1 LTVDLTTRRL
11 LIRDLQAD
19 DLAAMIELWTDDD
32 VGRFMGTYGPRS
44 AEETAR
50 WLEDAVRHNRARP
63 RFAHNAAIIVAETGE
78 RAGWIGCGKSSEPVG
93 EYEFGY
99 ALRPGCRGHGY
110 AREALVAVLAFCL
123 GELGVSSVWGECD
136 ALNHRSA
143 AVMRAAGMS
152 PAGASAQADLRFRA
166 GRSWCPP
173 GSRSPALPGGPADAR
188 GPGTAAGEQT
198 ATRRGGA

>member
-1 LTVDLTTRRL
+1 LADRDLTVP
-11 LIRDLQAD
+11 I
-19 DLAAMIELWTDDD
+19 
-32 VGRFMGTYGPRS
+32 GRFMGTYGPRS

-50 WLEDAVRHNRARP
+50 RLADTMRHNRARP
-63 RFAHNAAIIVAETGE
+63 RFAHNAAIIVAGMGE

-93 EYEFGY
+93 EYDFEY
-99 ALRPGCRGHGY
+99 ALRPGWRGHGY

-136 ALNHRSA
+136 VGNHRSA

-152 PAGASAQADLRFRA
+152 PVDVSAQADLRFRA

-173 GSRSPALPGGPADAR
+173 VSLSPALPGGSADAPR
-188 GPGTAAGEQT
+188 AGQ
-198 ATRRGGA
+198 GGW

>member
-1 LTVDLTTRRL
+1 MDPGLGASIVSVDLATRRL

-19 DLAAMIELWTDDD
+19 DLAGMIELWADED

-50 WLEDAVRHNRARP
+50 WLEDVMQHNRARP
-63 RFAHNAAIIVAETGE
+63 RFAHNAAIIVAETGA

-93 EYEFGY
+93 EYDFGF

-136 ALNHRSA
+136 AGNLRSA

-152 PAGASAQADLRFRA
+152 SVGASASGDLRFRA
-166 GRSWCPP
+166 GRSWSPP
-173 GSRSPALPGGPADAR
+173 VSLPPALPGGPGAALAA
-188 GPGTAAGEQT
+188 GPGGW
-198 ATRRGGA
+198 